1 MKFISLNFGRKTSL
15 ALLILLF
22 LYYVP
27 FSPVFFCTNEFY
39 VKKVPVTLLISLILL
54 LFLKEKLRIKLG
66 LLLAIFRILFVINVI
81 ILILSGIE
89 LDWPMFYLFFCF
101 IDFPVFLIYLLLGYL
116 DDLPITYFLVM
127 SGIFGTIWFF
137 CLPLIFSK
145 LIDNIKSPPNVK
157 EQFK

>member
-66 LLLAIFRILFVINVI
+66 LLLAIFRI
-81 ILILSGIE
+81 
-89 LDWPMFYLFFCF
+89 FF
-101 IDFPVFLIYLLLGYL
+101 
-116 DDLPITYFLVM
+116 VM